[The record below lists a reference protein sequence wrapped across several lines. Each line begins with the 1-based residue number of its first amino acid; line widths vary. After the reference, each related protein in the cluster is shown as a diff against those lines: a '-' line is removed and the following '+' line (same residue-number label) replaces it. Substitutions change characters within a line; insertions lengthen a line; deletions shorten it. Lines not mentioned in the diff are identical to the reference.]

1 MLSLVKA
8 SLSKRQDEGYKS
20 CELDK
25 WQARELEIPCEI
37 VKVSLVSYKQKP
49 RQSLVK
55 QSRQSLMCDSH

>member
-8 SLSKRQDEGYKS
+8 SLSKSQDEGYKS

-25 WQARELEIPCEI
+25 CQAKELEIPCEI
-37 VKVSLVSYKQKP
+37 VKV
-49 RQSLVK
+49 SLVK